1 MKAQNKTIILDT
13 SSWTWLTQV
22 GLINF
27 VFKLTDDIIVPE
39 QIHKETLRGKERGY
53 RDAFYREELVKE
65 GRIRVIEVKK
75 AKITRVMKES
85 GMRNEADA
93 SVITLALDKN
103 GFVFTEDP
111 PIFNCCLLYGIN
123 SAKTSNLIVFL
134 VEQNLLERKRAREI
148 LRMLEIRGYNSNAI
162 IDAIKLLEVI

>member
-1 MKAQNKTIILDT
+1 MKAQNRTVILDT

-22 GLINF
+22 GLIKF
-27 VFKLTDDIIVPE
+27 VFEVTNDILIPG
-39 QIHKETLRGKERGY
+39 QIHKETIRGKEKGY

-65 GRIRVIEVKK
+65 GRVRVVKVKK
-75 AKITRVMKES
+75 EKITEIMKES

-93 SVITLALDKN
+93 SVIALALDKN

-111 PIFNCCLLYGIN
+111 HIFNCCLLYGIN

-134 VEQNLLERKRAREI
+134 VEQNLLEKERALEI
-148 LRMLEIRGYNSNAI
+148 LRMLGIRGYDSDAI
-162 IDAIKLLEVI
+162 IDAINLLEVI